1 MLPLAPGNVAWAGVE
16 PLTNPAKRVKGKSH
30 AKSRR
35 RPTVATPLPVF
46 MVFPSVRIILASLEP
61 PLHGEL
67 RLDRKGRAV
76 SGGINHESKIE

>member
-1 MLPLAPGNVAWAGVE
+1 
-16 PLTNPAKRVKGKSH
+16 
-30 AKSRR
+30 
-35 RPTVATPLPVF
+35 VATPLPVF